1 MSQSILDLD
10 LETFSEVPIA
20 NGTHRYAE
28 KAEVMLFAWG
38 IDGGPVSVV
47 DEANGEKRP
56 AELREALADPHV
68 LVRAHNSFFDRTVLN
83 YTGTHIALLRWR
95 DTMVQALAHSMP
107 GSLGTLCE
115 ILGVDADNAKDK
127 EGKALIQLFCKPR
140 PKSMKLRRATKQTH
154 PEEWARF
161 RDIYAPSDI
170 HAMRAVAAKLP
181 NWNYRGEELAL
192 WHLDQQI
199 NDRGFAVDMD
209 LVHAAIRG
217 VDRAQKI
224 LAART
229 QELTDGEVK
238 AATQRDAMLR
248 HILGAYGV
256 DLPDMA
262 KITLERRIYDES
274 LPWALRELLAVRLD
288 SSTTSTSKYKTLLKA
303 TSADGRL
310 RGTLQ
315 FDGASRT
322 GRWAGRMFQP
332 QNLPRSSIPQSAI
345 DLGIEALKADCEDIV
360 APNVMALTSSCIR
373 GAIVAPEGKKLVV
386 ADLSNIEGRMLAWLA
401 GEEWKLQAFR
411 DFDSCKGLDGRWYS
425 GNEMRD
431 AVFAKNPIALEL
443 DKKGD
448 PTRRGHDLYALA
460 YAKAFGITAEM
471 VMENKKH
478 GDGSMRQI
486 GKVMELALGY
496 EGGVGAFITFAAVYS
511 IDLEALADQAFD
523 GIPADI
529 MAEARGMLEWTRKK
543 KRSTFGLSD
552 KAFLVCESFKRL
564 WRYAHPNIVAFWKE
578 LGDGARK
585 AIQQHGVVVT
595 VRKLK
600 LQRKGAWLKIQLPSG
615 RLLCYPSPAVE
626 PSGQITY
633 MGVNQYSRK
642 WCRLKT
648 YGGKLAEN
656 CIAKDTPVLTQRGW
670 VPIQQILA
678 FDRVW
683 DGLEWVCHSGVVYK
697 GNLGVML
704 AYGVAMTP
712 DHQVLT
718 TEGWKDASQSERY
731 NRAPCR
737 LPDSGAVLRF
747 GRSSVVVGSPMRLR
761 DGKANGGIRAYQ
773 AEGEGHSCVVRMHA
787 GGEHSQKANH
797 AWNEQASGFR
807 SLELYAGEVRK
818 AVTSGMEKLR
828 RPRDFG
834 LRALASVRKLLGGY
848 GANLPGGVIAGAEGQ
863 FWGLLPQQLRMGD
876 PESTSCKHSKD
887 GYLANPCGAD
897 ALGSS
902 GRPLRGETLDAGI
915 SVGSRLAV
923 TESVRPV
930 FDIVNCGPRNRFV
943 VFGAE
948 GPIIVHNCTQAVSRD
963 VISCNMPKVEA
974 AGYQILLTVH
984 DEDITEAPDTE
995 EFSADHLAALMST
1008 NPEWCPDLP
1017 LAAAG
1022 FEAYRYK
1029 KD

>member
-1 MSQSILDLD
+1 MTILDID

-83 YTGTHIALLRWR
+83 YTGTHIALPRWR

-115 ILGVDADNAKDK
+115 ILGVDADKAKDK
-127 EGKALIQLFCKPR
+127 EGRALLMLFCKPR

-154 PEEWARF
+154 PVEWDQFIHYAGN
-161 RDIYAPSDI
+161 DIL
-170 HAMRAVAAKLP
+170 AMREVAAKLP
-181 NWNYRGEELAL
+181 NWNYRGDELAL

-238 AATQRDAMLR
+238 TATQRDAMLC
-248 HILGAYGV
+248 HILAAYGV
-256 DLPDMA
+256 DLPDMT
-262 KITLERRIYDES
+262 KSTLERRINDES

-288 SSTTSTSKYKTLLKA
+288 SCTTSASKYKSLIKKVC
-303 TSADGRL
+303 ADGRI
-310 RGTLQ
+310 RGAMR

-322 GRWAGRMFQP
+322 GRWSSDMQQMARPTLP
-332 QNLPRSSIPQSAI
+332 QDEI
-345 DLGIEALKADCEDIV
+345 DLGIDAFKADCEDLI
-360 APNVMALTSSCIR
+360 ANNVMALASSSVR
-373 GAIVAPEGKKLVV
+373 GTVVPSKGKKLVV

-431 AVFAKNPIALEL
+431 AVFAKSPITLEL

-496 EGGVGAFITFAAVYS
+496 EGGVGAFITFAAAYG

-529 MAEARGMLEWTRKK
+529 MAEARDMLAWTRKK
-543 KRSTFGLSD
+543 KRNTFGLSD

-564 WRYAHPNIVAFWKE
+564 WRYAHPNIAAFWKE

-585 AIQQHGVVVT
+585 AIQQHGVVVN

-656 CIAKDTPVLTQRGW
+656 V
-670 VPIQQILA
+670 
-678 FDRVW
+678 
-683 DGLEWVCHSGVVYK
+683 
-697 GNLGVML
+697 
-704 AYGVAMTP
+704 
-712 DHQVLT
+712 
-718 TEGWKDASQSERY
+718 
-731 NRAPCR
+731 
-737 LPDSGAVLRF
+737 
-747 GRSSVVVGSPMRLR
+747 
-761 DGKANGGIRAYQ
+761 
-773 AEGEGHSCVVRMHA
+773 
-787 GGEHSQKANH
+787 
-797 AWNEQASGFR
+797 
-807 SLELYAGEVRK
+807 
-818 AVTSGMEKLR
+818 
-828 RPRDFG
+828 
-834 LRALASVRKLLGGY
+834 
-848 GANLPGGVIAGAEGQ
+848 
-863 FWGLLPQQLRMGD
+863 
-876 PESTSCKHSKD
+876 
-887 GYLANPCGAD
+887 
-897 ALGSS
+897 
-902 GRPLRGETLDAGI
+902 
-915 SVGSRLAV
+915 
-923 TESVRPV
+923 
-930 FDIVNCGPRNRFV
+930 
-943 VFGAE
+943 
-948 GPIIVHNCTQAVSRD
+948 TQAAARD
-963 VISCNMPKVEA
+963 VIAHNMPAVEA

>member
-1 MSQSILDLD
+1 MTQSILDID

-28 KAEVMLFAWG
+28 KAEIMLTAWG

-47 DEANGEKRP
+47 DEANGEKRC

-83 YTGTHIALLRWR
+83 YTGTHIALPRWR

-107 GSLGTLCE
+107 GALGTLCE
-115 ILGVDADNAKDK
+115 ILGVDADKAKDK
-127 EGKALIQLFCKPR
+127 EGRALLMLFCKPR

-154 PEEWARF
+154 PVEWDQFIHYAGN
-161 RDIYAPSDI
+161 DIL
-170 HAMRAVAAKLP
+170 AMREVAAKLP
-181 NWNYRGEELAL
+181 NWNYRGEELEL
-192 WHLDQQI
+192 WHLDQRI

-209 LVHAAIRG
+209 LVHGAIRG
-217 VDRAQKI
+217 VARAQAI

-248 HILGAYGV
+248 HILAAYGI
-256 DLPDMA
+256 DLPDMT
-262 KITLERRIYDES
+262 KSTLERRINDES

-332 QNLPRSSIPQSAI
+332 QNLPRPTLKQKDI
-345 DLGIEALKADCEDIV
+345 DAGIEAMKVDCEDLI
-360 APNVMALTSSCIR
+360 APSVMALTSSCIR
-373 GAIVAPEGKKLVV
+373 GAIIAPEGKKLVV

-411 DFDSCKGLDGRWYS
+411 DFDSCKGVDGRWYS
-425 GNEMRD
+425 GNEIRD

-443 DKKGD
+443 DKKGE

-460 YAKAFGITAEM
+460 YAKAFRITAEM
-471 VMENKKH
+471 VMENKKN

-496 EGGVGAFITFAAVYS
+496 EGGVGAFITFAIAYN
-511 IDLEALADQAFD
+511 IDLEALADLAFD

-529 MAEARGMLEWTRKK
+529 MAEAKDMLAWTRKK

-564 WRYAHPNIVAFWKE
+564 WRYAHPNIVSFWKDT
-578 LGDGARK
+578 GDAVRK
-585 AIQQHGVVVT
+585 AIQQPGVVFT
-595 VRKLK
+595 VRMLK
-600 LQRKGAWLKIQLPSG
+600 IQRKGAWLKIQLPSG
-615 RLLCYPSPAVE
+615 RLLCYPSPKIEA
-626 PSGQITY
+626 GNQITY
-633 MGVNQYSRK
+633 MGANQYSRK

-648 YGGKLAEN
+648 YGGKLVEN
-656 CIAKDTPVLTQRGW
+656 ITQ
-670 VPIQQILA
+670 A
-678 FDRVW
+678 
-683 DGLEWVCHSGVVYK
+683 
-697 GNLGVML
+697 
-704 AYGVAMTP
+704 AA
-712 DHQVLT
+712 
-718 TEGWKDASQSERY
+718 
-731 NRAPCR
+731 
-737 LPDSGAVLRF
+737 
-747 GRSSVVVGSPMRLR
+747 R
-761 DGKANGGIRAYQ
+761 D
-773 AEGEGHSCVVRMHA
+773 
-787 GGEHSQKANH
+787 
-797 AWNEQASGFR
+797 
-807 SLELYAGEVRK
+807 
-818 AVTSGMEKLR
+818 
-828 RPRDFG
+828 
-834 LRALASVRKLLGGY
+834 
-848 GANLPGGVIAGAEGQ
+848 VIAGNMPAVE
-863 FWGLLPQQLRMGD
+863 
-876 PESTSCKHSKD
+876 
-887 GYLANPCGAD
+887 
-897 ALGSS
+897 
-902 GRPLRGETLDAGI
+902 DAGY
-915 SVGSRLAV
+915 
-923 TESVRPV
+923 E
-930 FDIVNCGPRNRFV
+930 
-943 VFGAE
+943 
-948 GPIIVHNCTQAVSRD
+948 
-963 VISCNMPKVEA
+963 
-974 AGYQILLTVH
+974 ILLTVH

-1022 FEAYRYK
+1022 FEAYSYR